1 MALVRSD
8 PFSELDRFFQQAFGS
23 AGERN
28 WSMPLDAYRKDDMF
42 LVQLDVPGIA
52 PDSVELTVD
61 NHVLTVKATRH
72 APTMQEGVQPV
83 IAERPWG
90 EFTRQILLG
99 DNLDTSN
106 IRAEYDAGV
115 LTVTL
120 PVAEHAKPRKIDV
133 AVKDSATSVEASQQQ
148 AAVTS

>member
-8 PFSELDRFFQQAFGS
+8 PFREFDRIFQQAFAGS
-23 AGERN
+23 GERM
-28 WSMPLDAYRKDDMF
+28 WSMPLDAYRRDDMF

-99 DNLDTSN
+99 DNLDTNN
-106 IRAEYDAGV
+106 IHAEYEAGV
-115 LTVTL
+115 LTISL

-133 AVKDSATSVEASQQQ
+133 SVKDSAAPVGAAQQQ
-148 AAVTS
+148 TAVTS

>member
-1 MALVRSD
+1 MTLVRSD
-8 PFSELDRFFQQAFGS
+8 PFRELDRFFQQAFGGT
-23 AGERN
+23 GERM

-90 EFTRQILLG
+90 EFSRQILLG

-115 LTVTL
+115 LTVSL
-120 PVAEHAKPRKIDV
+120 PIAEHAKPRKIDV
-133 AVKDSATSVEASQQQ
+133 AVKDSATTVGAAPQQQ
-148 AAVTS
+148 AVAS

>member
-8 PFSELDRFFQQAFGS
+8 PFREFDRFFQQAFAGS
-23 AGERN
+23 GERM

-99 DNLDTSN
+99 DNLDTNS
-106 IRAEYDAGV
+106 IHAEYDAGV
-115 LTVTL
+115 LTVSL
-120 PVAEHAKPRKIDV
+120 PVAEHAKPRKSDV
-133 AVKDSATSVEASQQQ
+133 SVKDSATPVGTAQQQ
-148 AAVTS
+148 TAVAS